1 MSMSKGLLIVRHSIR
16 TILYECNNYM
26 SLVLYTHG
34 ARFIGKGVQCMLEGK
49 KPLCLW
55 IMIHLLV
62 DNSGSHILLLPRDSP
77 AGSIGILVAWFLLKY
92 LDVL

>member
-16 TILYECNNYM
+16 TILYKCNNYM

-49 KPLCLW
+49 NLCVYGL
-55 IMIHLLV
+55 
-62 DNSGSHILLLPRDSP
+62 
-77 AGSIGILVAWFLLKY
+77 
-92 LDVL
+92 

>member
-1 MSMSKGLLIVRHSIR
+1 
-16 TILYECNNYM
+16 M
-26 SLVLYTHG
+26 SLVLYTQG

-55 IMIHLLV
+55 FMIHLLV

-77 AGSIGILVAWFLLKY
+77 AGSIGIFVVWFLLKY
-92 LDVL
+92 LDIL